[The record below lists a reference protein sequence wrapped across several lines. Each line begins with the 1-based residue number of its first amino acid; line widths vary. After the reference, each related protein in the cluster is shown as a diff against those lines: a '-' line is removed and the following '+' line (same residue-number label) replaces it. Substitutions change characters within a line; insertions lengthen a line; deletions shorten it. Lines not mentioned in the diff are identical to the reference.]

1 MTDEPSALTESQD
14 LVQKQ
19 IAVLELAFSAGDAL
33 RIQKESAILAA
44 YSRREAG
51 VFTLHQTSMLGQHLD
66 SLTRTSL
73 LSTEA
78 FGAHLA
84 HLFTEI
90 RSFSDR
96 VGTLPT
102 RPTEARIDWSSQRG
116 R

>member
-33 RIQKESAILAA
+33 RIRKESAILAA